1 MGLSFVSKVAPARIR
16 GMMMGFWFGA
26 TAVGNYLAGFIGGF
40 YDSMSHSMLFGIL
53 LLIAFVAGFAV
64 LFFLKKLKHATQG
77 A

>member
-1 MGLSFVSKVAPARIR
+1 MYFIITIGELFISPMGLSFVSKVAPARIR

-53 LLIAFVAGFAV
+53 FLIAFA
-64 LFFLKKLKHATQG
+64 K
-77 A
+77 